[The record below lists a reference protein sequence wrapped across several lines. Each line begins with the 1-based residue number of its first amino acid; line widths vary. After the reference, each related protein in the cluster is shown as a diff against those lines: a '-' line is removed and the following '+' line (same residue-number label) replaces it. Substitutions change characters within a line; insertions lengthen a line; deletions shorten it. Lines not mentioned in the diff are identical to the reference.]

1 MASSGR
7 TLPPAALVTL
17 SLRLTSYNVLAAAY
31 ATRRLYP
38 SVDAELMRWSRRAQ
52 AIVARIVALAPDVAC
67 LQEVESAA
75 WPSLEGAFAAAGWRG
90 VFAAKGG
97 GRPDGCALLWRGD
110 VLRFAAH
117 EVLHYGDGEAGAEAS
132 GHVALIVDFETL
144 HGRLRIADTH
154 LRWQAV
160 TAPTEAHIGFR
171 QARELVDRCA
181 AMTPPAFAT
190 VVCGDFNAPP
200 ESDIAAMFRAHGFV
214 DAYAP
219 APQPTCNPHRR
230 ATRIDYIFAAPSLQ
244 ATPEPIPAIDGNT
257 PLPSATEPSD
267 HLPITARLTALAR
280 GSPS

>member
-1 MASSGR
+1 M
-7 TLPPAALVTL
+7 TL

-67 LQEVESAA
+67 LQEVESAT
-75 WPSLEGAFAAAGWRG
+75 WRSLEGAFAAAGWRG

-132 GHVALIVDFETL
+132 GHVALIVDFETM
-144 HGRLRIADTH
+144 HGPLRIADTH